1 MNRYIDGISL
11 RLILVNAGA
20 GVLFGS
26 VFAYMAYTQI
36 QGQGDA
42 DIDALALHSMGRYQE
57 QTKTLAETAVSTLL
71 SYKARADSGEM
82 TLQEAQAAARDHL
95 ASITYSGG
103 GYFWAHTWDKA
114 TPQSITMVSHPKR
127 ALEGKEIGKLPYSS
141 GEQKGEVILGR
152 PVDASGNP
160 ITSGQALPLF
170 QMMNK
175 VVEGSG
181 SGFVHYTWP
190 RKGATAYLPKISYVQ
205 AIPEW
210 NWVVGTGLYV
220 DDVQAVVQ
228 EMRTAVTDRVVVSS
242 QRMLIMAVL
251 MVAGSTL
258 VAMLLGMWLRRRI
271 GVVIDRLKDIAEGDA
286 DLTQRL
292 TVEEGDSLGE
302 LSSWFNTF
310 LERLQHM
317 LRSVADSSGP
327 LGESVVSLD
336 GISTNLAGTTAHIR
350 GQSSSISDT
359 MQAMNQRL
367 SGVASAADQ
376 AAGGVA
382 TVASANEQMSSN
394 VSGIATSVEALS
406 LNVTTIA
413 SAISEMDSA
422 ISEVS
427 RSCAETADASRRSAG
442 KADDAMQ
449 QMRTLTAAAQRIFKV
464 AQLIEDIADQTNL
477 LALNATIEAASA
489 GEAGRGFAVVANEV
503 KELAKQT
510 ASATEEISSQMG
522 SMLGDTESAMVRIQE
537 VTEHSAEVMS
547 LAGMIAAA
555 VEQQTATTNEISGN
569 VNQSAVRAEEIS
581 TSLQEMT
588 VGIAE
593 ITKNAAEVSQG
604 VQMIATDVKEI
615 AEGSADV
622 TDNVAQFNGA
632 VSQTAANAG
641 EVSTAAS
648 GMRSVADRLSHMVA
662 QFTL

>member
-1 MNRYIDGISL
+1 
-11 RLILVNAGA
+11 
-20 GVLFGS
+20 
-26 VFAYMAYTQI
+26 
-36 QGQGDA
+36 
-42 DIDALALHSMGRYQE
+42 
-57 QTKTLAETAVSTLL
+57 
-71 SYKARADSGEM
+71 
-82 TLQEAQAAARDHL
+82 
-95 ASITYSGG
+95 
-103 GYFWAHTWDKA
+103 
-114 TPQSITMVSHPKR
+114 
-127 ALEGKEIGKLPYSS
+127 
-141 GEQKGEVILGR
+141 
-152 PVDASGNP
+152 
-160 ITSGQALPLF
+160 
-170 QMMNK
+170 
-175 VVEGSG
+175 
-181 SGFVHYTWP
+181 GFVHYTWP

-228 EMRTAVTDRVVVSS
+228 EMRTAVTERVVVSS
-242 QRMLIMAVL
+242 QRMLVMAVL

-292 TVEEGDSLGE
+292 AVDEGDSLGE

-327 LGESVVSLD
+327 LGESV
-336 GISTNLAGTTAHIR
+336 
-350 GQSSSISDT
+350 
-359 MQAMNQRL
+359 AMNRRL

-464 AQLIEDIADQTNL
+464 AQDIADQTNL

-522 SMLGDTESAMVRIQE
+522 SMLGDTESAMARIQE

-569 VNQSAVRAEEIS
+569 
-581 TSLQEMT
+581 
-588 VGIAE
+588 
-593 ITKNAAEVSQG
+593 NAAEVSQG
-604 VQMIATDVKEI
+604 VQMIATDVTEI

-622 TDNVAQFNGA
+622 ANNVAQFNGA

-648 GMRSVADRLSHMVA
+648 GMRSVADQLSHMVA